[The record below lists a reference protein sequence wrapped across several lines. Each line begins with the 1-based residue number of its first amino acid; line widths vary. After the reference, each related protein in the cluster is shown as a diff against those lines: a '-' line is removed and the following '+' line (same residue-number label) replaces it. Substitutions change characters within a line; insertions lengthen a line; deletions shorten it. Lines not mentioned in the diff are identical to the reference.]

1 MGFISTISKPVCV
14 ELVFSLSL
22 SFWVCSRYSY
32 SPPPLKAYWL
42 GWSTATT
49 SSSTDKYGSSSV
61 VLLFQ
66 RAAPELYF
74 CLTKTGQMSNLHPLT
89 SLPLS
94 LEHGITSTGQEVKY
108 FSQQPRWLD
117 TLWLDRKLKH
127 HSQVGNET
135 IFLLFKCPFSVFPCP
150 LSNFTPL
157 FSFPTPLVTWFVQN
171 FTTIHIFLWPK

>member
-22 SFWVCSRYSY
+22 SLFLGLLQVLPF
-32 SPPPLKAYWL
+32 PPPLKAYWL

-49 SSSTDKYGSSSV
+49 SSSRDKHGSSSV

-66 RAAPELYF
+66 RAAPELWF

-94 LEHGITSTGQEVKY
+94 LEHRITSTGQEVKH
-108 FSQQPRWLD
+108 FPWQPCWLA

-135 IFLLFKCPFSVFPCP
+135 FFAVQVFSASPCSCCP
-150 LSNFTPL
+150 LSN
-157 FSFPTPLVTWFVQN
+157 LVSHFR
-171 FTTIHIFLWPK
+171 LL